1 MSAPDRS
8 HLTSK
13 ALRVALAAAGAFG
26 VLMAPLPVAHAE
38 DEVLEKPRRTRLT
51 SDDSESKAD
60 RRKLLLA
67 SGEDRAVDLEF
78 EVSGGA
84 GGIAVGNPGVV
95 STTLVRAADKRQ
107 IVFKPLKAGET
118 TVTVRDEDGTLRL
131 VFQVVVSGSNLLR
144 KAAEIRE
151 LLRDIEGLD
160 IRIVGQKIVVDGEVL
175 VPSDYGRMLQV
186 TRDKAYADIVLSLA
200 GISPMALQVTA
211 DRIRKDV
218 QVFAPKVEV
227 RVVNGMIFLEGSVD
241 SQDAA
246 RRAFELAK
254 LYAPEAKPGNPIQA
268 GDPNAMVLASRP
280 LVQNFIV
287 VEAPPARKQDK
298 LVRVTVHFVELA
310 KDFSK
315 AFGFKWEP
323 GFTAN
328 PQITIGQD
336 PTGQATASGASF
348 SATISSLFPK
358 LKSAQDAGYAR
369 VLKTGT
375 IVVRSGQPATINEQT
390 EFPFT
395 RLGPNGQPVGDS
407 KPVGLE
413 VSVTPKVLGQGD
425 EIELDLDL
433 NQVSLVARGAAG
445 GAPVTANHKVKTKLY
460 VRAEESAAVAGVT
473 SSDIKTDFNKDDP
486 NAGSFQGN
494 TDPLFTL
501 KHTKNYAKRKAQFVI
516 FVTPQVLE
524 NASEGTE
531 DLKRNFRVRAN

>member
-1 MSAPDRS
+1 MSAFKRS
-8 HLTSK
+8 RFAS
-13 ALRVALAAAGAFG
+13 RVVSIALAGAGAFAFF
-26 VLMAPLPVAHAE
+26 LATLPGALAQ

-51 SDDSESKAD
+51 SDESESKAD

-95 STTLVRAADKRQ
+95 ATTLVRAADKRQ

-175 VPSDYGRMLQV
+175 VPADYGRMLQV
-186 TRDKAYADIVLSLA
+186 TRDKSYADIVLSLA

-241 SQDAA
+241 SPEAA
-246 RRAFELAK
+246 KRAYELAK

-268 GDPNAMVLASRP
+268 GDPNAMVLAPRP

-298 LVRVTVHFVELA
+298 LVRITVHFVELA
-310 KDFSK
+310 KDFSR

-375 IVVRSGQPATINEQT
+375 VIVRSGQPAKITEQT

-407 KPVGLE
+407 KPVGLD

-433 NQVSLVARGAAG
+433 IQTSLVARGAAG
-445 GAPVTANHKVKTKLY
+445 AAPITAGHTVKTKLY

-486 NAGSFQGN
+486 NAGNFQGT

-531 DLKRNFRVRAN
+531 DLRRNFRVRAN

>member
-26 VLMAPLPVAHAE
+26 VLMAHLPVARAE

-95 STTLVRAADKRQ
+95 STNLVRTPEKRQ

-131 VFQVVVSGSNLLR
+131 IFQVVVSGSNLLR

-175 VPSDYGRMLQV
+175 VPADYGRMLQV

-375 IVVRSGQPATINEQT
+375 VVVRSGQPATINEQT

-460 VRAEESAAVAGVT
+460 IRAEESAAVAGVT